1 MDALVNNDTRD
12 LHWSLTLS
20 ESRCLLATLFPDHE
34 LFHNLVHP
42 LPATFPPIELNQVLE
57 SLRKNGYYGKQRQ
70 KAKTTKK
77 NTDLDCWRGASEAV
91 GSESK
96 MTKFLNDVMDAVEQV
111 IGGKF
116 KAKQFVILSRIFHSL
131 Y

>member
-1 MDALVNNDTRD
+1 MDALVNNDTRG

-20 ESRCLLATLFPDHE
+20 ESRRLLATLFPNHE
-34 LFHNLVHP
+34 LFHNSVHP
-42 LPATFPPIELNQVLE
+42 LLATFPPIEMNQVLE
-57 SLRKNGYYGKQRQ
+57 SLWKNGYYGKQRQ
-70 KAKTTKK
+70 KAKITKK
-77 NTDLDCWRGASEAV
+77 NTDLDCWHGASEAV

-116 KAKQFVILSRIFHSL
+116 KAKQFVILSHIFHSL

>member
-12 LHWSLTLS
+12 LHWLITLS
-20 ESRCLLATLFPDHE
+20 ESRRLLATLFPNHE

-42 LPATFPPIELNQVLE
+42 LPATFPPIEMNQVLE
-57 SLRKNGYYGKQRQ
+57 SLQKNGYYGKQRQ
-70 KAKTTKK
+70 NAKTTKK
-77 NTDLDCWRGASEAV
+77 NTDLDCWHGASEAI

-96 MTKFLNDVMDAVEQV
+96 MTKFLNDVMDAIEQV
-111 IGGKF
+111 LSGKF